1 MQNWHPDLEKAEGP
15 KYLAITAELERD
27 VEAGRLVPGDR
38 LPPQR
43 ALAERLGVDL
53 TTITRAYDEAR
64 RRGLIEAD
72 GRRGSFVRARAVA
85 LVEDEDAV
93 PADTGMNMPPVPRA
107 ALAEAWTQGTA
118 MLFQGR
124 AAARLHYQ
132 PAGGAMED
140 REAAARLLETR
151 GVEAGPDMVLVT
163 AGGQHALHAAIRAQL
178 RPGDVV
184 CVGRYAYSGFLALA
198 RSYGLRLRVVEGD
211 GEGVDPDALD
221 AACRAE
227 RVRGLYVVPT
237 NDNPTTATLGED
249 RRHAIAQV
257 ARRHDLAIIEDDA
270 YGQLPAEPLLPLA
283 ALAPERTWHIASV
296 SKILS
301 PSLRIAHL
309 RAPSVKD
316 AMRAAI
322 DLHATAVMAAPL
334 NAALVTGWLENG
346 TYARLIDEVRAEAAW
361 RRRLAADILDG
372 ADWRA
377 HPQGYHLWLRLE
389 EGVMIHEILNTLRPA
404 GLSVVPG
411 DAFAVEPLAERRLR
425 VSIGGGLGRERLER
439 NLRLLEA
446 MLHPRGGQAAPLV

>member
-1 MQNWHPDLEKAEGP
+1 MQNWHPDLINAEGP
-15 KYLAITAELERD
+15 KYLAITAELARD
-27 VEAGRLVPGDR
+27 VEAGRLSAGDR

-53 TTITRAYDEAR
+53 TTVTRAYDEAR

-72 GRRGSFVRARAVA
+72 GRRGSFVRARPIAPI
-85 LVEDEDAV
+85 EHEDAA
-93 PADTGMNMPPVPRA
+93 PADTGMNMPPVPGA
-107 ALAEAWTQGTA
+107 MLAEAWTRGTG
-118 MLFQGR
+118 MLLQSR

-140 REAAARLLETR
+140 REAAARLLGER

-163 AGGQHALHAAIRAQL
+163 AGGQHALHAAIHAQL
-178 RPGDVV
+178 RRGDVV

-198 RSYGLRLRVVEGD
+198 RSFGLQLRVVAGDEEGM
-211 GEGVDPDALD
+211 DPDALD
-221 AACRAE
+221 AACRTGP
-227 RVRGLYVVPT
+227 VRALYIVPT

-249 RRHAIAQV
+249 RRRAIADV
-257 ARRHDLAIIEDDA
+257 ARLHDLAILEDDA
-270 YGQLPAEPLLPLA
+270 YGQLPCAPLPPLA
-283 ALAPERTWHIASV
+283 AFAPERTWHIASV

-316 AMRAAI
+316 AMRAAT

-334 NAALVTGWLENG
+334 NAALVTAWLGDG
-346 TYARLIDEVRAEAAW
+346 TYARFVGEVRDEAAW
-361 RRRLAADILDG
+361 RRRLAAAILDG
-372 ADWRA
+372 IDWRA
-377 HPQGYHLWLRLE
+377 HPEGYHLWLALDP
-389 EGVMIHEILNTLRPA
+389 GAQVHELLNALRPA

-411 DAFAVEPLAERRLR
+411 DAFAVEPVAERRLR

-446 MLHPRGGQAAPLV
+446 MLHPRGGQGSPLV

>member
-1 MQNWHPDLEKAEGP
+1 MQSWHPDLEKSDGP

-27 VEAGRLVPGDR
+27 VETGRLSAGDR

-72 GRRGSFVRARAVA
+72 GRRGSFVRARPATLA
-85 LVEDEDAV
+85 DDDGAV

-124 AAARLHYQ
+124 VAARLHYQ
-132 PAGGAMED
+132 PAGGAMEE
-140 REAAARLLETR
+140 REAAARLLVER

-178 RPGDVV
+178 HPGDVV
-184 CVGRYAYSGFLALA
+184 CVGRYAYSGFLTLA
-198 RSYGLRLRVVEGD
+198 RGFGLRLRVVEGD
-211 GEGVDPDALD
+211 EEGMDPDALD

-227 RVRGLYVVPT
+227 RVRALYIVPT

-249 RRHAIAQV
+249 RRRAIADI
-257 ARRHDLAIIEDDA
+257 ARRHDLAILEDDA
-270 YGQLPAEPLLPLA
+270 YGQLPAAPLPPLA
-283 ALAPERTWHIASV
+283 TFAPERTWHIASV

-316 AMRAAI
+316 AMRAAT

-334 NAALVTGWLENG
+334 NAALVTAWLENG
-346 TYARLIDEVRAEAAW
+346 TYARLIAEVRAEAAW
-361 RRRLAADILDG
+361 RRGLAADILEG
-372 ADWRA
+372 VDWSA
-377 HPQGYHLWLRLE
+377 HPEGYHLWLRLD
-389 EGVMIHEILNTLRPA
+389 EGVMVHEILNALRPA

-446 MLHPRGGQAAPLV
+446 MLHPRGGQSAPLV